1 MPKFS
6 LYSAESAQ
14 EFLGYLETSRPHWH
28 TAERGDLAYRGQA
41 SKDWPLI
48 PKAFRTGQRL
58 GYKKDAPLAS
68 PTSVVYQARAEF
80 NVLKE
85 FVQTADNSG
94 LPITE
99 AGGRLLVQGDPAQIF
114 NASNWEFDWPQNEIL
129 ETLALAQHYGV
140 PTRLLDFTEDPFVA
154 AYFAASEAW
163 DSRNSKV
170 FEDFEKQHLAVW
182 VIDLRFVQCLDNIR
196 GRYPDRIRII
206 RVPRANNSYLRAQF
220 GFFLV
225 DRGANDMMTRGEL
238 LRGEILPEELL
249 SLDRVI
255 ADRSSSWQKVHHI
268 TCPNQLQTWFGEPPV
283 RRITLHADHTG
294 ELLKELSKRGITK
307 ATVMPSLDRIV
318 ESLAFQMSI

>member
-1 MPKFS
+1 MAS
-6 LYSAESAQ
+6 YSKSGSA
-14 EFLGYLETSRPHWH
+14 
-28 TAERGDLAYRGQA
+28 
-41 SKDWPLI
+41 
-48 PKAFRTGQRL
+48 
-58 GYKKDAPLAS
+58 LAS
-68 PTSVVYQARAEF
+68 AWATKKMR
-80 NVLKE
+80 
-85 FVQTADNSG
+85 
-94 LPITE
+94 
-99 AGGRLLVQGDPAQIF
+99 RLLVQLAWFTKRVLNLMSLRSLYRPQTTQAFLLPRQEVDCWCKGTQRQIF

-140 PTRLLDFTEDPFVA
+140 PTRLLEFTEDPFVA

-225 DRGANDMMTRGEL
+225 DRCANDMRTRGEL